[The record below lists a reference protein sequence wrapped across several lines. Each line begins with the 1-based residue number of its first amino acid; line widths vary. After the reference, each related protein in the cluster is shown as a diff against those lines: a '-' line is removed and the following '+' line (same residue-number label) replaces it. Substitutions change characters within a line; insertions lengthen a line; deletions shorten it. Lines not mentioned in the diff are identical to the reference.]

1 MGLGGRLTW
10 RDPQSSVLILEQRYR
25 RLMVLTIC
33 PIALMLLETAYTLW
47 ATRRENTSG
56 QMVLG
61 AVFNFEKKIAPN
73 EPVGTWPPDRRLHFS
88 WRSRRAGGK
97 RPWGVRERTGGPDP
111 KNVPLGSRGVSQ
123 KVNFWGQGN
132 KGRLTSSAVRRRTGE
147 YPAAR
152 LLLPGG
158 LCCRVLA
165 RWCRPQGC
173 RSPQCGLGAPA
184 SIPNRFRSRRP
195 ERRTYGCAGLSG
207 QRSAASRVNR
217 RSFPGAPIFRCHPSE
232 TSMGVDEGW

>member
-97 RPWGVRERTGGPDP
+97 RPWSVRWPTAEELTQS
-111 KNVPLGSRGVSQ
+111 VP
-123 KVNFWGQGN
+123 
-132 KGRLTSSAVRRRTGE
+132 
-147 YPAAR
+147 
-152 LLLPGG
+152 
-158 LCCRVLA
+158 
-165 RWCRPQGC
+165 
-173 RSPQCGLGAPA
+173 
-184 SIPNRFRSRRP
+184 
-195 ERRTYGCAGLSG
+195 
-207 QRSAASRVNR
+207 
-217 RSFPGAPIFRCHPSE
+217 
-232 TSMGVDEGW
+232 